1 MDNFDLRKY
10 LTENRLFEEEKG
22 DIKSFL
28 NAHIEEVKDYLRK
41 LAQTNSIS
49 TDLYPHEEYP
59 FTTDKEKNIVLKQI
73 DTITDFGFDGSDE
86 DVTPMGGE
94 NFDEVALG
102 VSFNWPESP
111 SLRTDGEEP
120 EIIKIGGKDIGVKR
134 WDY

>member
-1 MDNFDLRKY
+1 MNNFDLRKY

-22 DIKSFL
+22 DILSFL
-28 NAHIEEVKDYLRK
+28 NAHVEEVKNYLRK
-41 LAQTNSIS
+41 LEQTNGIS
-49 TDLYPHEEYP
+49 SELYPS
-59 FTTDKEKNIVLKQI
+59 EKFPVSKQI
-73 DTITDFGFDGSDE
+73 DTITAFDYDGSDE
-86 DVTPMGGE
+86 DVTPIGGE
-94 NFDEVALG
+94 NFGEVALG

>member
-28 NAHIEEVKDYLRK
+28 RAHIEEVKDYLRK
-41 LAQTNSIS
+41 LEQTNGIS
-49 TDLYPHEEYP
+49 SPMYPSEEYP
-59 FTTDKEKNIVLKQI
+59 VSKQI
-73 DTITDFGFDGSDE
+73 DTMTDFGFDGSDE

-94 NFDEVALG
+94 NFDEVQLG